1 MLEPVEGIPTFGES
15 TRAEAIIRASDG
27 RGEHVPFPANSEGI
41 TAAAREIAGLDFP
54 RTDLAELLTS
64 YNREIGAAEA
74 ALENAARLAGP
85 GTLIVATG
93 QQPLAAGG
101 PLYVLYKAL
110 TAIKLAREAEGAL
123 GVPVVP
129 VFWTASEDHD
139 LDEAARASAPG
150 RSGELLGLRA
160 DLSTWRGKPLSAVG
174 PDPAWQDAAREWI
187 ESLPGAG
194 EASEVARLFAPREGE
209 GWARWFS
216 RALSELLGPEGLVV
230 IEPQPLRSLAAS
242 AFARVIRKWREVVS
256 LIGASCGERAG
267 PDAAPSFAAL
277 GGPPVFVERE
287 GFRRRVLERD
297 GKLALRGEDAAFEV
311 EDLARL
317 AEEEPERFSSH
328 AALRPIVQNALMPVV
343 AQVVGP
349 GEIAYHEE
357 LYRFHRSALGAGRRM
372 PVLWPRMSATCLDAR
387 AAGTMSRFEVQPE
400 DVFLSEAEL
409 VARFTP
415 SGELSRRVA
424 DSGTS
429 AEEALAGL
437 VPEVL
442 SLDATLR
449 RPLEKTLD
457 TVRRAHGALGSKVA
471 AAEARARG
479 FAPEKL
485 KALARWVRPGGK
497 PQERVFAACSIL
509 ARAGEGFPARLLAE
523 LDVFD
528 RRHRLIRLSE
538 GAPR

>member
-1 MLEPVEGIPTFGES
+1 MLEPVEGMPTFGEP
-15 TRAEAIIRASDG
+15 TGADAVVRASDG
-27 RGEHVPFPANSEGI
+27 RGEHVPFPASREGLR
-41 TAAAREIAGLDFP
+41 AAAREIAGLDFP
-54 RTDLAELLTS
+54 RTDLAEILTS
-64 YNREIGAAEA
+64 YNRGIGAPEA
-74 ALENAARLAGP
+74 AIENAARVARP
-85 GTLIVATG
+85 ETLLVATG

-123 GVPVVP
+123 SVPVVP
-129 VFWTASEDHD
+129 VFWIASEDHD

-150 RSGELLGLRA
+150 RSGELISLRA
-160 DLSTWRGKPLSAVG
+160 DLSMWRGKPLSAVG
-174 PDPAWQDAAREWI
+174 PDPGWHDAAREWI

-194 EASEVARLFAPREGE
+194 EAPLVGRLFTPREGE
-209 GWARWFS
+209 GWARWFC
-216 RALSELLGPEGLVV
+216 RALAELLGPEGLVV
-230 IEPQPLRSLAAS
+230 IEPQPLRALAAS
-242 AFARVIRKWREVVS
+242 VFARAIRKWREVVS
-256 LIGASCGERAG
+256 LIGASCDERAG
-267 PDAAPSFAAL
+267 SDAAASFAAL
-277 GGPPVFVERE
+277 GGPPVFIERE

-297 GKLALRGEDAAFEV
+297 GRLALRGSDVTFDV
-311 EDLARL
+311 EELARL

-357 LYRFHRSALGAGRRM
+357 LYRFHGSELGAGRRM
-372 PVLWPRMSATCLDAR
+372 PILWPRMSATCLDAR
-387 AAGTMSRFEVQPE
+387 AAGTMSRFDMRPQ
-400 DVFLSEAEL
+400 DVFLSEADL

-415 SGELSRRVA
+415 SGELSRRVK
-424 DSGTS
+424 DTGRS
-429 AEEALAGL
+429 AEEALARL
-437 VPEVL
+437 QPEVL

-457 TVRRAHGALGSKVA
+457 TVRRAHGTLGSKVA

-485 KALARWVRPGGK
+485 EALAAWVRPRGK
-497 PQERVFAACSIL
+497 LQERAFAFCSIL
-509 ARAGEGFPARLLAE
+509 ARAGEGFPARVLAE

-528 RRHRLIRLSE
+528 HRHRLVRLSE

>member
-1 MLEPVEGIPTFGES
+1 MLEPVEGMPTFGEP
-15 TRAEAIIRASDG
+15 TRADAIIAAADG
-27 RGEHVPFPANSEGI
+27 RGEHVPFPATLEGLR
-41 TAAAREIAGLDFP
+41 AAAGEIAGLEFP
-54 RTDLAELLTS
+54 RTDLAEIFAS
-64 YNREIGAAEA
+64 YNRAIGAVEP
-74 ALENAARLAGP
+74 ALENAERVARRD
-85 GTLIVATG
+85 TLIVATG

-110 TAIKLAREAEGAL
+110 TAIKLARQAEGAL
-123 GVPVVP
+123 GVRVVP

-150 RSGELLGLRA
+150 RSGELVGFRA

-174 PDPAWQDAAREWI
+174 ADPVWHDAAREWI
-187 ESLPGAG
+187 GSLSGAG
-194 EASEVARLFAPREGE
+194 GAPEVGRVFAPREGE
-209 GWARWFS
+209 GWARWFC
-216 RALSELLGPEGLVV
+216 RALAELLGPEGLVV
-230 IEPQPLRSLAAS
+230 IEPQPLRALAAGV
-242 AFARVIRKWREVVS
+242 FARVIRQWREVVS
-256 LIGASCGERAG
+256 LIGASCDERAE
-267 PDAAPSFAAL
+267 PEAAASFAAL
-277 GGPPVFVERE
+277 GGPPVFLERA

-317 AEEEPERFSSH
+317 AEKDPASFSSH
-328 AALRPIVQNALMPVV
+328 AALRPIVQNALMPAL

-357 LYRFHRSALGAGRRM
+357 LYRFHGSKLGAGRRM
-372 PVLWPRMSATCLDAR
+372 PILWPRMSATCLDGR
-387 AAGTMSRFEVQPE
+387 SAGTMSRFDMRPQ
-400 DVFLSEAEL
+400 DVFLPEAEL

-424 DSGTS
+424 DSGRS
-429 AEEALAGL
+429 AEEALARL
-437 VPEVL
+437 EPEVL

-457 TVRRAHGALGSKVA
+457 TVRRAHGTLGSKVV

-485 KALARWVRPGGK
+485 KALARWVRPRGK
-497 PQERVFAACSIL
+497 PQERVFAFCSIL
-509 ARAGEGFPARLLAE
+509 ARAGEGFPARVLAE

-528 RRHRLIRLSE
+528 HQHRLIKFSE
-538 GAPR
+538 GASR

>member
-15 TRAEAIIRASDG
+15 TRADAIIAGADG
-27 RGEHVPFPANSEGI
+27 RGEHVPFQANSEGI

-64 YNREIGAAEA
+64 YNRAIGSAGP
-74 ALENAARLAGP
+74 ALENAARVARP
-85 GTLIVATG
+85 DTLIVATG

-101 PLYVLYKAL
+101 PLYVVYKAL

-139 LDEAARASAPG
+139 LEEAARASAPG
-150 RSGELLGLRA
+150 RSGELVGFRA

-174 PDPAWQDAAREWI
+174 PDPVWHDAAREWI

-194 EASEVARLFAPREGE
+194 EAREVGRVFAPREGE

-216 RALSELLGPEGLVV
+216 RAIAELLGPEGLVV
-230 IEPQPLRSLAAS
+230 IEPQSLRALAAGV
-242 AFARVIRKWREVVS
+242 FARAIRKWREVVS
-256 LIGASCGERAG
+256 LIGASCDERAG
-267 PDAAPSFAAL
+267 PEAAASFEAL
-277 GGPPVFVERE
+277 GGPPVFIERE

-311 EDLARL
+311 DQLARL

-357 LYRFHRSALGAGRRM
+357 LYRFHRSELGAGRRM
-372 PVLWPRMSATCLDAR
+372 PILWPRMSATCLDAR
-387 AAGTMSRFEVQPE
+387 SAGTMSRFGMRPR
-400 DVFLSEAEL
+400 DVFLPEAEL

-415 SGELSRRVA
+415 SGELCRRVA
-424 DSGTS
+424 DSGRS
-429 AEEALAGL
+429 AEEALARL
-437 VPEVL
+437 EPEVL

-457 TVRRAHGALGSKVA
+457 TVRRAHGTLGSKVA

-485 KALARWVRPGGK
+485 GALARWVRPGGK

-509 ARAGEGFPARLLAE
+509 ARAGEGFPARVLAE

-528 RRHRLIRLSE
+528 HRHHLVRFPE